1 MSRLTR
7 EDFAEMC
14 RCHQR
19 PVVGISVQREKRL
32 QLERETQE
40 FLARGGQIRQIPAGE
55 SSERLGKT
63 AAEMAAKGGRAY
75 SKITKGTLGVTAAA
89 KLLGITRAA
98 LTRKVNLGE
107 GPSYYMVGEQRRFLE
122 ADLVL
127 WKARQEQP
135 PVAMEQIA

>member
-1 MSRLTR
+1 MSRFTR
-7 EDFAEMC
+7 EERDEMT
-14 RCHQR
+14 RCKAR
-19 PVVGISVQREKRL
+19 PVVGISIQREKRAM
-32 QLERETQE
+32 LEAETQE
-40 FLARGGQIRQIPAGE
+40 FLARGGQIRHIPTGE
-55 SSERLGKT
+55 SGARLGKT

-89 KLLGITRAA
+89 KLLGITRPA

-122 ADLVL
+122 SDLVL

-135 PVAMEQIA
+135 VAMEQTA